1 MRFQLSTAVL
11 AGALFVAVPVYA
23 QSLGELAK
31 REAERK
37 KAAPTATKTYT
48 NGDLKSVPAPSGTA
62 TGDSLPAKDGK
73 DPKDPDANDSK
84 DPKDAK
90 ESKEPEKVDA
100 TKPAEPAKDE
110 AYWRGRMAAARE
122 DVRRNEAFKEAMQ
135 SRINALTADF
145 TARDDPYQRAKI
157 ADDRQK
163 ALAELARLTEDI
175 DKGNKLIV
183 DIEEE
188 ARRAGV
194 PPGWIR

>member
-11 AGALFVAVPVYA
+11 AGALFIAVPVYA

-48 NGDLKSVPAPSGTA
+48 NGDLKAVPAPSGTA
-62 TGDSLPAKDGK
+62 TGDPMPAKDGK
-73 DPKDPDANDSK
+73 DAKDPDAKDSK
-84 DPKDAK
+84 DPKDATPDS
-90 ESKEPEKVDA
+90 ERVDA

-110 AYWRGRMAAARE
+110 AYWRGRMTAARE

>member
-1 MRFQLSTAVL
+1 MRFQLATAVL
-11 AGALFVAVPVYA
+11 SGALMVAVPVSA

-48 NGDLKSVPAPSGTA
+48 NGDLKSVPAPSGAT
-62 TGDSLPAKDGK
+62 TGDPLTGKDAKD
-73 DPKDPDANDSK
+73 PTDPDGKDSK
-84 DPKDAK
+84 DPKDA
-90 ESKEPEKVDA
+90 KEPEKVDA

-110 AYWRGRMAAARE
+110 AYWRGRMSAAQE
-122 DVRRNEAFKEAMQ
+122 DVRRNEAFREAMQ

-163 ALAELARLTEDI
+163 AIAELARLSEDI
-175 DKGNKLIV
+175 DKGKKLIT

-188 ARRAGV
+188 ARRANV

>member
-1 MRFQLSTAVL
+1 MRFQLSSAVL
-11 AGALFVAVPVYA
+11 AGALMVAVPVSA

-37 KAAPTATKTYT
+37 KSKPTATKTYT
-48 NGDLKSVPAPSGTA
+48 NGDLKSVAPPSGAA
-62 TGDSLPAKDGK
+62 TGDPLAKDGK
-73 DPKDPDANDSK
+73 EAKEPDA
-84 DPKDAK
+84 KDAK
-90 ESKEPEKVDA
+90 DSKEPEKVDA

-135 SRINALTADF
+135 TRINALTADF

>member
-1 MRFQLSTAVL
+1 
-11 AGALFVAVPVYA
+11 VPLYA

-62 TGDSLPAKDGK
+62 IGDPMSAKDGK
-73 DPKDPDANDSK
+73 DPKDSDAKDSK

-90 ESKEPEKVDA
+90 DSKEPEKVDA

-110 AYWRGRMAAARE
+110 GYWRGRMAAARE

>member
-11 AGALFVAVPVYA
+11 AGALLVAVPVSA

-48 NGDLKSVPAPSGTA
+48 NGDLKSVPPPSGTA
-62 TGDSLPAKDGK
+62 AGDPLAGKDGK
-73 DPKDPDANDSK
+73 DAKDPDTK

-90 ESKEPEKVDA
+90 DDKNGKAPEKVDA
-100 TKPAEPAKDE
+100 TKPTEPAKDE
-110 AYWRGRMAAARE
+110 AYWRGRMSAARE

-163 ALAELARLTEDI
+163 ALAELTRLTEDI

>member
-11 AGALFVAVPVYA
+11 AGALLVAVPVCA

-48 NGDLKSVPAPSGTA
+48 NGDLKSVPPPSGAA
-62 TGDSLPAKDGK
+62 TGDTVSGKDGK
-73 DPKDPDANDSK
+73 DPKASDAKDSK
-84 DPKDAK
+84 DAKDAK
-90 ESKEPEKVDA
+90 DSREPEKVDA

-163 ALAELARLTEDI
+163 ALAELARLTDDI

-188 ARRAGV
+188 ARRANV

>member
-62 TGDSLPAKDGK
+62 TGDPMSAKDGK
-73 DPKDPDANDSK
+73 DPKDSDAKDSK

-90 ESKEPEKVDA
+90 DSKEPEKVDA

>member
-11 AGALFVAVPVYA
+11 AGALLVAVPVSA

-37 KAAPTATKTYT
+37 KAAPTASKTYT
-48 NGDLKSVPAPSGTA
+48 NGDLKSVPPPSGTA
-62 TGDSLPAKDGK
+62 AGDPLAGKDGK
-73 DPKDPDANDSK
+73 DAKDPDTK

-90 ESKEPEKVDA
+90 DDKNGKAPEKVDA
-100 TKPAEPAKDE
+100 TKPTEPAKDE
-110 AYWRGRMAAARE
+110 AYWRGRMSAARE

-163 ALAELARLTEDI
+163 ALAELTRLTEDI

>member
-11 AGALFVAVPVYA
+11 AGALLVAVPVSA
-23 QSLGELAK
+23 QTLGELAK

-48 NGDLKSVPAPSGTA
+48 NGDLKSVPPPSGT
-62 TGDSLPAKDGK
+62 TSGDPLAAKDGK
-73 DPKDPDANDSK
+73 DVKDSDAKDSK
-84 DPKDAK
+84 GAKD
-90 ESKEPEKVDA
+90 SKEPEKVDA

-110 AYWRGRMAAARE
+110 PYWRGRMAAARE

>member
-11 AGALFVAVPVYA
+11 AGALLVAVPVSA

-48 NGDLKSVPAPSGTA
+48 NGDLKSVPPPSGTA
-62 TGDSLPAKDGK
+62 AGDPLAGKDGK
-73 DPKDPDANDSK
+73 DAKDPDTK

-90 ESKEPEKVDA
+90 DDKTGKAPEKVDA
-100 TKPAEPAKDE
+100 TKPTEPAKDE
-110 AYWRGRMAAARE
+110 AYWRGRMSAARE

-163 ALAELARLTEDI
+163 ALAELTRLTEDI

>member
-1 MRFQLSTAVL
+1 MRFQLSSAVL
-11 AGALFVAVPVYA
+11 AGALMVAVPVSA

-37 KAAPTATKTYT
+37 KSKPTATKTYT
-48 NGDLKSVPAPSGTA
+48 NGDLKSVAPPSGAA
-62 TGDSLPAKDGK
+62 TGDQLAKDGK
-73 DPKDPDANDSK
+73 EAKEPDA
-84 DPKDAK
+84 KDAK
-90 ESKEPEKVDA
+90 DSKEPEKVDA

-135 SRINALTADF
+135 TRINALTADF

>member
-1 MRFQLSTAVL
+1 MRFQLSSAVL
-11 AGALFVAVPVYA
+11 AGALMVAVPVSA

-37 KAAPTATKTYT
+37 KSKPTATKTYT
-48 NGDLKSVPAPSGTA
+48 NGDLKSVAPPSGAA
-62 TGDSLPAKDGK
+62 TGDPLAKDGK
-73 DPKDPDANDSK
+73 EAKEQDA
-84 DPKDAK
+84 KDAK
-90 ESKEPEKVDA
+90 VSKEPEKVDA

-135 SRINALTADF
+135 TRINALTADF

>member
-1 MRFQLSTAVL
+1 MTKLSSAIV
-11 AGALFVAVPVYA
+11 AGLLLSMAVPAAA

-31 REAERK
+31 KEAERR
-37 KAAPTATKTYT
+37 KAKPTPAKTYT
-48 NGDLKSVPAPSGTA
+48 NDDLKQVPPPAGTA
-62 TGDSLPAKDGK
+62 ADKTADGKDAPKDGK
-73 DPKDPDANDSK
+73 DA
-84 DPKDAK
+84 AK
-90 ESKEPEKVDA
+90 PAVKMEAEKVDS

-110 AYWRGRMAAARE
+110 AYWRGKITAARE
-122 DVRRNEAFKEAMQ
+122 DVRRNEVFKEALQ
-135 SRINALTADF
+135 SRVNGLTADF

-163 ALAELARLTEDI
+163 ALAEMARLTEDI
-175 DKGNKLIV
+175 DKGTKAIA

>member
-1 MRFQLSTAVL
+1 MRLPLSTAVI
-11 AGALFVAVPVYA
+11 AGALLVAVPVSA

-31 REAERK
+31 REAERR
-37 KAAPTATKTYT
+37 KAAPAPTKTYT
-48 NGDLKSVPAPSGTA
+48 NGDLKAIPPPAGTA
-62 TGDSLPAKDGK
+62 TDAKDGK
-73 DPKDPDANDSK
+73 DAKDSK

-90 ESKEPEKVDA
+90 DAKDQKSEPEKVDA

-110 AYWRGRMAAARE
+110 AYWRGRMVAARE

-175 DKGNKLIV
+175 DKGNKLIG

>member
-1 MRFQLSTAVL
+1 VL
-11 AGALFVAVPVYA
+11 AGALMVAVPVSA

-37 KAAPTATKTYT
+37 KSKPTATKTYT
-48 NGDLKSVPAPSGTA
+48 NGDLKSVAPPSGAA
-62 TGDSLPAKDGK
+62 TGDPLAKDGK
-73 DPKDPDANDSK
+73 EAKEPDA
-84 DPKDAK
+84 KDAK
-90 ESKEPEKVDA
+90 DSKEPEKVDA

-135 SRINALTADF
+135 TRINALTADF

>member
-1 MRFQLSTAVL
+1 V
-11 AGALFVAVPVYA
+11 VAV
-23 QSLGELAK
+23 S
-31 REAERK
+31 
-37 KAAPTATKTYT
+37 
-48 NGDLKSVPAPSGTA
+48 LKSVPPPSGTA
-62 TGDSLPAKDGK
+62 AGDPLAGKDGK
-73 DPKDPDANDSK
+73 DAKDPDTK

-90 ESKEPEKVDA
+90 DDKNGKAPEKVDA
-100 TKPAEPAKDE
+100 TKPTEPAKDE
-110 AYWRGRMAAARE
+110 AYWRGRMSAARE

-163 ALAELARLTEDI
+163 ALAELTRLTEDI

>member
-11 AGALFVAVPVYA
+11 AGALLVAVPVYA

-48 NGDLKSVPAPSGTA
+48 NGDLKSVPAPSGDPLA
-62 TGDSLPAKDGK
+62 AKDGK
-73 DPKDPDANDSK
+73 DPKDPDAKDAK

-90 ESKEPEKVDA
+90 DSKEPEKIDA

-110 AYWRGRMAAARE
+110 AHWRGRMAAARE

-163 ALAELARLTEDI
+163 ALAELARLTDDI

>member
-11 AGALFVAVPVYA
+11 AGALLVAVPVSA
-23 QSLGELAK
+23 ESLGELAK

-37 KAAPTATKTYT
+37 KAAPTASKTYT
-48 NGDLKSVPAPSGTA
+48 NGDLKSVPPPSGTA
-62 TGDSLPAKDGK
+62 AGDPLAGKDGK
-73 DPKDPDANDSK
+73 DAKDPDTK

-90 ESKEPEKVDA
+90 DDKNGKAPEKVDA
-100 TKPAEPAKDE
+100 TKPTEPAKDE
-110 AYWRGRMAAARE
+110 AYWRGRMSAARE

-163 ALAELARLTEDI
+163 ALAELTRLTEDI

>member
-1 MRFQLSTAVL
+1 MRFQLSSAVL
-11 AGALFVAVPVYA
+11 AGALMVAVPVSA
-23 QSLGELAK
+23 HSLGELAK

-37 KAAPTATKTYT
+37 KSKPTATKTYT
-48 NGDLKSVPAPSGTA
+48 NGDLKSVAPPSGAA
-62 TGDSLPAKDGK
+62 TGDPLAKDGK
-73 DPKDPDANDSK
+73 EAKEPDA
-84 DPKDAK
+84 KDAK
-90 ESKEPEKVDA
+90 DSKEPEKVDA

-135 SRINALTADF
+135 TRINALTADF

>member
-11 AGALFVAVPVYA
+11 AGVLLVAVPVSA

-62 TGDSLPAKDGK
+62 SGDQLSGK
-73 DPKDPDANDSK
+73 DAKDPDGKESK

-90 ESKEPEKVDA
+90 ATEKVDA

>member
-11 AGALFVAVPVYA
+11 AGALMVAVPVSA

-37 KAAPTATKTYT
+37 KSKPTATKTYT
-48 NGDLKSVPAPSGTA
+48 NGDLKSVPAPSGIA
-62 TGDSLPAKDGK
+62 AGDPLAAKDSK
-73 DPKDPDANDSK
+73 DAKDPDAKDSK
-84 DPKDAK
+84 DPKDV
-90 ESKEPEKVDA
+90 KEPEKVDA
-100 TKPAEPAKDE
+100 TKPAEPAKPAKDE

-135 SRINALTADF
+135 TRINALTADF

-163 ALAELARLTEDI
+163 SLAELARLTEDI

-183 DIEEE
+183 EIEEE

>member
-11 AGALFVAVPVYA
+11 AGALMVAVPVSA

-37 KAAPTATKTYT
+37 KAKPTATKTYT
-48 NGDLKSVPAPSGTA
+48 NGDLKSVPAPAGTA
-62 TGDSLPAKDGK
+62 TGDPLAAKDGK
-73 DPKDPDANDSK
+73 DAKDSDAKDSK
-84 DPKDAK
+84 DPKDA
-90 ESKEPEKVDA
+90 KEPEKVDA
-100 TKPAEPAKDE
+100 TKPAEPAKPAKDE

-135 SRINALTADF
+135 TRINALTADF

-188 ARRAGV
+188 ARQAGV